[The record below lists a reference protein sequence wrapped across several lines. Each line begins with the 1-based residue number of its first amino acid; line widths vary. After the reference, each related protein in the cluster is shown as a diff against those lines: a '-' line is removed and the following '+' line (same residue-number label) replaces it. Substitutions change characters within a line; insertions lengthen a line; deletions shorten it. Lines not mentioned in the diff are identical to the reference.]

1 MFRIWHNLR
10 SCPYALNPSS
20 SWPAQLS
27 RSSCDLIGQD
37 VDVAKHDLL
46 SHSTLGRQAEL
57 KRLFRQSHVARG
69 PNRKTLSILVRNGK
83 LVQETLEHDL
93 RNIMGKEATISKKRA
108 VQRHVPRCTSELKR
122 KR

>member
-1 MFRIWHNLR
+1 MEYVPWRGSSLAAHIDDSWIWGARI
-10 SCPYALNPSS
+10 AI
-20 SWPAQLS
+20 LS
-27 RSSCDLIGQD
+27 
-37 VDVAKHDLL
+37 LL